1 MKGRLQKA
9 VGFLH
14 SSEACSLIM
23 VTALVALARGLS
35 PLKGLSSY
43 TQKLGPT
50 LFPFNYSYN
59 VGGAFPGST
68 SGKEFA
74 CQCKRCKE
82 TRVRSLGWEDSP
94 EEGMA
99 THSSIPA

>member
-1 MKGRLQKA
+1 MKGHPQKV

-14 SSEACSLIM
+14 SSEACSLVL

-50 LFPFNYSYN
+50 LFPFSYSY
-59 VGGAFPGST
+59 S
-68 SGKEFA
+68 
-74 CQCKRCKE
+74 
-82 TRVRSLGWEDSP
+82 VRRGLPRQHWW
-94 EEGMA
+94 
-99 THSSIPA
+99 

>member
-50 LFPFNYSYN
+50 LFPFSYSYS

-74 CQCKRCKE
+74 C
-82 TRVRSLGWEDSP
+82 
-94 EEGMA
+94 
-99 THSSIPA
+99 

>member
-1 MKGRLQKA
+1 
-9 VGFLH
+9 
-14 SSEACSLIM
+14 M
-23 VTALVALARGLS
+23 VAALVALARGLS

-50 LFPFNYSYN
+50 LFPFSYSYS

-74 CQCKRCKE
+74 C
-82 TRVRSLGWEDSP
+82 
-94 EEGMA
+94 
-99 THSSIPA
+99 